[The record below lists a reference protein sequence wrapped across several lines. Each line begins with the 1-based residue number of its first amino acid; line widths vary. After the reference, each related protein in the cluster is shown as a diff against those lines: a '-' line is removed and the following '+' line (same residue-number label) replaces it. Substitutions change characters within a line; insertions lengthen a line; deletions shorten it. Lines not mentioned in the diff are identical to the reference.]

1 MARAKSIARG
11 ATTTTDGN
19 CSGEGQTLSGKV
31 GMISDVKNL
40 YEGKPDSRGRSTW
53 VDKYP
58 DELEEAAE
66 NAETA
71 CYALLIRNK
80 KSYDGRKKLE
90 MDSIIVQS
98 PLLKKALGK
107 VLDDYPGVTT
117 SLDRLTFKAPFKSL
131 VHRWS
136 NLVSALEEEQDDEA
150 KSHLGLF
157 HRTMK
162 EELQDDLKARD
173 GYISN
178 RVITF
183 HTCCMIFEPDTTVFT
198 VDDKENRALRLRN
211 GSYISTQC
219 GPALSLECEYVD
231 WDGEHFGLGR
241 SHKLIHEFVGTKPI
255 SKLTAFPLKYHEN
268 LAEVKKELFERGR
281 IFETLS
287 GYHYKHYQ
295 GVAVG
300 QGAWGPVKYNV
311 CGFPSSKVA
320 SLKSSRSTVVS
331 SSTPTRG
338 TASIRTAKCPCA
350 FVQPQRQPIN
360 GNEYSEDEYGD
371 ESLDNILA
379 QGTSQPGLAKSQT
392 LTKDQLLLCSATLKG
407 YSLKN
412 KKWLTFSISSVGE
425 IKWNDSAFES
435 LVLPSDHKEL
445 ILGLTESQVANK
457 DSFDDVIQG
466 KGRGM
471 IMLLSGPPGVG
482 KTLTAESVAENM
494 RAPLY
499 MMSAGDL
506 GLDSSNV
513 ESSLSNVL
521 EMSTKWNAIL
531 LLDEADVFLEQRS
544 AHDLERNKL
553 VSIFLR
559 MLEYYEGIL
568 FLTTN
573 RVDNIDAAFQSRIHV
588 SMQYNDL
595 STSSRRHVWTNFLS
609 AGGSKVH
616 GFSDKDLDR
625 LAEYDMNGREIKNV
639 LKTAQLLAGKKKE
652 KLAVGHVESVL
663 AIEKRHFDGK
673 RKYEGVGE

>member
-1 MARAKSIARG
+1 MARTKNIARTSSTH
-11 ATTTTDGN
+11 TTNADCRRGGHI
-19 CSGEGQTLSGKV
+19 SSAKV

-53 VDKYP
+53 VDQYP
-58 DELEEAAE
+58 DDLEDAAE

-71 CYALLIRNK
+71 RYALLIRNK

-90 MDSIIVQS
+90 MDSVIVQS
-98 PLLKKALGK
+98 PLLKKALGR
-107 VLDDYPGVTT
+107 VLDGYPGVTT
-117 SLDRLTFKAPFKSL
+117 SLDRLTFRTPFKSL
-131 VHRWS
+131 VHRWA
-136 NLVSALEEEQDDEA
+136 NLVSALEEEQDIEA
-150 KSHLGLF
+150 KAHLDLF

-162 EELQDDLKARD
+162 DELQDDLKARD
-173 GYISN
+173 DYILN
-178 RVITF
+178 RVITWN
-183 HTCCMIFEPDTTVFT
+183 TCWMIFEPGTIVFT
-198 VDDKENRALRLRN
+198 ADDKEDRALRLKS

-219 GPALSLECEYVD
+219 GPAFALDCDYVD
-231 WDGEHFGLGR
+231 WDGEHFGLGGSR
-241 SHKLIHEFVGTKPI
+241 KLIHEFAGTKPI
-255 SKLTAFPLKYHEN
+255 TKLTAFPLEYHED
-268 LAEVKKELFERGR
+268 LAETRKTLIERGEK
-281 IFETLS
+281 FEALS
-287 GYHYKHYQ
+287 GYRYKHYQ
-295 GVAVG
+295 GVAVS

-311 CGFPSSKVA
+311 DSRIILDTYAWNRFNPNRQV
-320 SLKSSRSTVVS
+320 SLGPLNQTVGHDNYGDDAEDRSD
-331 SSTPTRG
+331 
-338 TASIRTAKCPCA
+338 
-350 FVQPQRQPIN
+350 
-360 GNEYSEDEYGD
+360 DEYGD
-371 ESLDNILA
+371 ASLDALLA
-379 QGTSQPGLAKSQT
+379 HGTHQPGQVRSPS

-425 IKWNDSAFES
+425 IKWNNSAFES

-445 ILGLTESQVANK
+445 ILALTESQVANK
-457 DSFDDVIQG
+457 DAFDDVIQG

-521 EMSTKWNAIL
+521 EMSTKWNAVL

-559 MLEYYEGIL
+559 MLEYYQGIL

-573 RVDNIDAAFQSRIHV
+573 RVDNIDPAFQSRIHI
-588 SMQYNDL
+588 SMQYSDL
-595 STSSRRHVWTNFLS
+595 SVSSRRHVWCNFLA
-609 AGGSKVH
+609 AGAH
-616 GFSDKDLDR
+616 GFSGEDLDR
-625 LAEYDMNGREIKNV
+625 LAAYAMNGREIKNV
-639 LKTAQLLAGKKKE
+639 LKTAGLLAGRKKE
-652 KLAVGHVESVL
+652 VLAVDHVESVL
-663 AIEKRHFDGK
+663 AIEKRRFDAK
-673 RKYEGVGE
+673 RKFEA